1 MILFN
6 EPSCAQFAMALVR
19 KIDAGKMFGAERHC
33 MDRRIGFT
41 IRNGLMT
48 QKTIYAEFLMTAP
61 FITDKLGVVFF
72 GVGCRTVPMAMALG
86 WGEWQ

>member
-1 MILFN
+1 
-6 EPSCAQFAMALVR
+6 MALVR
-19 KIDAGKMFGAERHC
+19 KTEAGKMFGAERHC

-48 QKTIYAEFLMTAP
+48 QKTIYAEFLMTAS

-72 GVGCRTVPMAMALG
+72 GVGCRTVPMAMALE